1 MHWEIHH
8 PRPSRFPLGG
18 DFAPLGPRDFPRA
31 LPSGNLSGLGKSL
44 GRRGWIFQYLPRFG
58 GARIQHLR
66 PQDFPRPSRPGNVKI
81 LKRKSNSVEQPAA
94 SRGIKSGFRT
104 ILRLNWWLVGGR
116 WGGRGASGEGGRR
129 EQLGDS
135 NSSLNSKFL

>member
-1 MHWEIHH
+1 MGNQSLLPW
-8 PRPSRFPLGG
+8 RFPSTVNP
-18 DFAPLGPRDFPRA
+18 FRHQ
-31 LPSGNLSGLGKSL
+31 
-44 GRRGWIFQYLPRFG
+44 GWISQYLPRFG
-58 GARIQHLR
+58 GARVQHLR
-66 PQDFPRPSRPGNVKI
+66 PQDVPRPSRQGNVKI

-135 NSSLNSKFL
+135 NSSLSSKFSGDSNSSLVFHFVNQSQL